1 MGPFR
6 TARSAR
12 ERAAALLIVL
22 AMVVLMTGLAVAYL
36 SRTTS
41 DRQVAQSSFHQ
52 SKVDELASSA
62 MDLIIGD
69 LQTEIV
75 NGSSPAPTVTPSVS
89 PLPIP
94 TATPLV
100 YTLAAAAN
108 IVPMRWP
115 SATPGT
121 TPAISNLVRR
131 SMFSDQIPSPAMSSH
146 ASNVNSTQASANGRL
161 VKLPR
166 WNKHYLVPRATASP
180 TPLPTDTTP
189 IGAFGAP
196 DWVILTRNGPV
207 AFSTWN
213 ATLADATQ
221 SNNSYCVG
229 RYAYA
234 IYDEAG
240 LLDANV
246 AGYPTNATAA
256 QFGPKG
262 VSAFADLSVLGLT
275 ASDINAIV
283 GWRNYFSAVQS
294 GTFPNFNIN
303 AANYL
308 ALVLS
313 NTNGFM
319 TVPVPSI
326 TPNNMSNTD
335 QQFTTRQS
343 LINLLINSG
352 LSDADVVAGANG
364 LQYLGT
370 FSRELNAPTWAPTR
384 NATDMGAPNNGTGN
398 IYAYKDNAA
407 NPAAT
412 PVNPNLLNV
421 RVQNSFTRADGNT
434 AAVGEPLINRRF
446 PLTRLAGLSPIGMV
460 TTTNST
466 IVNGVPSVATA
477 ATIQRD
483 FGLVWD
489 GANNRW
495 LYAGSSGSTALTAIK
510 RLDLVAAENREP
522 NFFELLKAAI
532 LSGSVGLGS
541 GSAIP
546 QPVPTPTPTFVASEK
561 KYYDTTNGFSSDYQI
576 MQIGANIIS
585 QWDSS
590 NIPIFIGFGLDTA
603 TTPQPYEVIG
613 IKNLPYLNKLV
624 FEPSWTTVHGGG
636 PYQFD
641 AWLLPS
647 LWNPH
652 QNAAS
657 ATGSVQIAMTSGALS
672 AITTSPNITTASIVA
687 SPTPISMT
695 VNANAFATPSAPTS
709 AGSIVG
715 SISKSPDGYYGFH
728 VSPTPSPTAS
738 PDNNLATAFPYF
750 GSTGCTFALQVQVNG
765 TWKTYE
771 RWQTYP
777 SPSPS
782 PLVCQSPPAPKHWL
796 DRGSNNALQDPE
808 FVALDPRTVR
818 FGVWANAAIQS
829 MNPSDYTS
837 GTQTSLDVS
846 ANPSPSPGTFEK
858 ITALPPQGSMFTPS
872 PSPSPTPTLYLY
884 ADNSDNAVYYTDLD
898 GVKRRGDSVT
908 LGNTSVMQPA
918 NSSDRPLVLAGAFQN
933 GVFQSVGE
941 LGHVF
946 RDQPW
951 KTLSFASAASSPSPY
966 PVASPYPTPRS
977 ADGGLLDVFTLHESS
992 IDAGKTSLNTK
1003 QPLVLKAILSQVTKG
1018 IAGTNAIASTDRDSI
1033 VTALMN
1039 LTASQPMVNKAELV
1053 TRLAADPS
1061 LINLGNKEAREAV
1074 VRAFSDAGQTR
1085 TWNLMIDLI
1094 AQSGRYPSSANSLAG
1109 FNVEGEVHYWVHVA
1123 IDRFTGQVI
1132 DKQIEVVNE

>member
-319 TVPVPSI
+319 TVPVPSS
-326 TPNNMSNTD
+326 TPNKMGNTD

-352 LSDADVVAGANG
+352 LSDADVVAGSNG

-398 IYAYKDNAA
+398 IYAYKDNGA

-446 PLTRLAGLSPIGMV
+446 PLTRLAGLSPIGIV

-709 AGSIVG
+709 AGSIIG

-782 PLVCQSPPAPKHWL
+782 
-796 DRGSNNALQDPE
+796 
-808 FVALDPRTVR
+808 
-818 FGVWANAAIQS
+818 
-829 MNPSDYTS
+829 
-837 GTQTSLDVS
+837 
-846 ANPSPSPGTFEK
+846 
-858 ITALPPQGSMFTPS
+858 
-872 PSPSPTPTLYLY
+872 PTLYLY

-951 KTLSFASAASSPSPY
+951 KTLSFTSAM
-966 PVASPYPTPRS
+966 PTNSTTSVWS
-977 ADGGLLDVFTLHESS
+977 ADAGLLDVFTLHASAIE
-992 IDAGKTSLNTK
+992 AGKTF
-1003 QPLVLKAILSQVTKG
+1003 
-1018 IAGTNAIASTDRDSI
+1018 
-1033 VTALMN
+1033 
-1039 LTASQPMVNKAELV
+1039 LT
-1053 TRLAADPS
+1053 T
-1061 LINLGNKEAREAV
+1061 
-1074 VRAFSDAGQTR
+1074 
-1085 TWNLMIDLI
+1085 
-1094 AQSGRYPSSANSLAG
+1094 
-1109 FNVEGEVHYWVHVA
+1109 
-1123 IDRFTGQVI
+1123 
-1132 DKQIEVVNE
+1132 

>member
-319 TVPVPSI
+319 TVPVPSS

-446 PLTRLAGLSPIGMV
+446 PLTRLAGLSPIGIV

-590 NIPIFIGFGLDTA
+590 NIPIFIGFG
-603 TTPQPYEVIG
+603 
-613 IKNLPYLNKLV
+613 
-624 FEPSWTTVHGGG
+624 
-636 PYQFD
+636 
-641 AWLLPS
+641 
-647 LWNPH
+647 
-652 QNAAS
+652 
-657 ATGSVQIAMTSGALS
+657 
-672 AITTSPNITTASIVA
+672 
-687 SPTPISMT
+687 
-695 VNANAFATPSAPTS
+695 
-709 AGSIVG
+709 
-715 SISKSPDGYYGFH
+715 
-728 VSPTPSPTAS
+728 
-738 PDNNLATAFPYF
+738 
-750 GSTGCTFALQVQVNG
+750 
-765 TWKTYE
+765 
-771 RWQTYP
+771 
-777 SPSPS
+777 
-782 PLVCQSPPAPKHWL
+782 
-796 DRGSNNALQDPE
+796 
-808 FVALDPRTVR
+808 
-818 FGVWANAAIQS
+818 
-829 MNPSDYTS
+829 
-837 GTQTSLDVS
+837 
-846 ANPSPSPGTFEK
+846 
-858 ITALPPQGSMFTPS
+858 
-872 PSPSPTPTLYLY
+872 
-884 ADNSDNAVYYTDLD
+884 
-898 GVKRRGDSVT
+898 
-908 LGNTSVMQPA
+908 
-918 NSSDRPLVLAGAFQN
+918 
-933 GVFQSVGE
+933 
-941 LGHVF
+941 
-946 RDQPW
+946 
-951 KTLSFASAASSPSPY
+951 
-966 PVASPYPTPRS
+966 
-977 ADGGLLDVFTLHESS
+977 
-992 IDAGKTSLNTK
+992 
-1003 QPLVLKAILSQVTKG
+1003 
-1018 IAGTNAIASTDRDSI
+1018 
-1033 VTALMN
+1033 
-1039 LTASQPMVNKAELV
+1039 
-1053 TRLAADPS
+1053 
-1061 LINLGNKEAREAV
+1061 
-1074 VRAFSDAGQTR
+1074 
-1085 TWNLMIDLI
+1085 
-1094 AQSGRYPSSANSLAG
+1094 
-1109 FNVEGEVHYWVHVA
+1109 
-1123 IDRFTGQVI
+1123 
-1132 DKQIEVVNE
+1132 

>member
-146 ASNVNSTQASANGRL
+146 A
-161 VKLPR
+161 
-166 WNKHYLVPRATASP
+166 
-180 TPLPTDTTP
+180 
-189 IGAFGAP
+189 
-196 DWVILTRNGPV
+196 
-207 AFSTWN
+207 
-213 ATLADATQ
+213 
-221 SNNSYCVG
+221 
-229 RYAYA
+229 YA
-234 IYDEAG
+234 IYEEAG
-240 LLDANV
+240 LLDANE
-246 AGYPTNATAA
+246 AGYQTNATAA

-319 TVPVPSI
+319 TVPVPSS

-434 AAVGEPLINRRF
+434 AAVGEPIIN
-446 PLTRLAGLSPIGMV
+446 
-460 TTTNST
+460 
-466 IVNGVPSVATA
+466 
-477 ATIQRD
+477 
-483 FGLVWD
+483 
-489 GANNRW
+489 
-495 LYAGSSGSTALTAIK
+495 
-510 RLDLVAAENREP
+510 
-522 NFFELLKAAI
+522 
-532 LSGSVGLGS
+532 
-541 GSAIP
+541 
-546 QPVPTPTPTFVASEK
+546 
-561 KYYDTTNGFSSDYQI
+561 
-576 MQIGANIIS
+576 
-585 QWDSS
+585 
-590 NIPIFIGFGLDTA
+590 
-603 TTPQPYEVIG
+603 
-613 IKNLPYLNKLV
+613 
-624 FEPSWTTVHGGG
+624 
-636 PYQFD
+636 
-641 AWLLPS
+641 
-647 LWNPH
+647 
-652 QNAAS
+652 
-657 ATGSVQIAMTSGALS
+657 
-672 AITTSPNITTASIVA
+672 
-687 SPTPISMT
+687 
-695 VNANAFATPSAPTS
+695 
-709 AGSIVG
+709 
-715 SISKSPDGYYGFH
+715 
-728 VSPTPSPTAS
+728 
-738 PDNNLATAFPYF
+738 
-750 GSTGCTFALQVQVNG
+750 
-765 TWKTYE
+765 
-771 RWQTYP
+771 
-777 SPSPS
+777 
-782 PLVCQSPPAPKHWL
+782 
-796 DRGSNNALQDPE
+796 
-808 FVALDPRTVR
+808 
-818 FGVWANAAIQS
+818 
-829 MNPSDYTS
+829 
-837 GTQTSLDVS
+837 
-846 ANPSPSPGTFEK
+846 
-858 ITALPPQGSMFTPS
+858 
-872 PSPSPTPTLYLY
+872 
-884 ADNSDNAVYYTDLD
+884 
-898 GVKRRGDSVT
+898 
-908 LGNTSVMQPA
+908 
-918 NSSDRPLVLAGAFQN
+918 
-933 GVFQSVGE
+933 
-941 LGHVF
+941 
-946 RDQPW
+946 
-951 KTLSFASAASSPSPY
+951 
-966 PVASPYPTPRS
+966 
-977 ADGGLLDVFTLHESS
+977 
-992 IDAGKTSLNTK
+992 
-1003 QPLVLKAILSQVTKG
+1003 
-1018 IAGTNAIASTDRDSI
+1018 
-1033 VTALMN
+1033 
-1039 LTASQPMVNKAELV
+1039 
-1053 TRLAADPS
+1053 
-1061 LINLGNKEAREAV
+1061 
-1074 VRAFSDAGQTR
+1074 
-1085 TWNLMIDLI
+1085 
-1094 AQSGRYPSSANSLAG
+1094 
-1109 FNVEGEVHYWVHVA
+1109 
-1123 IDRFTGQVI
+1123 
-1132 DKQIEVVNE
+1132 